1 LGTHH
6 LSITTASRFEQ
17 LVRFANPSGRIF
29 YGEFGVQNTT
39 PAKEDVIGRKI
50 RVYQEGKLPW
60 DEQFKL
66 TEVEEEIAE
75 VRVTFSKIFQTRY

>member
-1 LGTHH
+1 MTPK
-6 LSITTASRFEQ
+6 FDQ
-17 LVRFANPSGRIF
+17 LVRFQSPSGRIF
-29 YGEFGVQNTT
+29 YGELGIQSTAPT
-39 PAKEDVIGRKI
+39 KEDLSDRKI

-75 VRVTFSKIFQTRY
+75 VRASYSRLPNRTLTLSI

>member
-17 LVRFANPSGRIF
+17 LVKSANPSGRIF

-39 PAKEDVIGRKI
+39 PAKEDLIGRKI